1 MIQKINSEVSVKL
14 VYNLKEK
21 KVYPEEVVWNERVY
35 PIVKLGLHH
44 TYKKGRTLYH
54 VFSVVSKTLFF
65 KLILNT
71 DTLYWRL
78 EQIADE
84 Y

>member
-14 VYNLKEK
+14 VYNSKEK
-21 KVYPEEVVWNERVY
+21 KVYPEEVIWNKRVY
-35 PIVKLGLHH
+35 PIIKLGLHH
-44 TYKKGRTLYH
+44 TFKKGRTLYH
-54 VFSVVSKTLFF
+54 VFSVISKTLFF

-71 DTLYWRL
+71 ETLHWYL
-78 EQIADE
+78 DQIADE

>member
-14 VYNLKEK
+14 TYNLKEK
-21 KVYPEEVVWNERVY
+21 KVYPEEVIWNQRVY
-35 PIVKLGLHH
+35 PIIKLGLHH
-44 TYKKGRTLYH
+44 TYRKGRTLYH
-54 VFSVVSKTLFF
+54 VFSVISETLFF

-71 DTLYWRL
+71 DTLHWHL